1 MCSAV
6 TIEGGSLC
14 CHADVHTCYVHVCAH
29 FNFNFRGL
37 IVSNSNSEEEGYGCG
52 SKESNIPEGK
62 SPWCHLRCFVAL
74 QYNSFCGLVAC
85 SGIVV
90 IAILEQAFS
99 S

>member
-1 MCSAV
+1 M
-6 TIEGGSLC
+6 
-14 CHADVHTCYVHVCAH
+14 DYVVLDSSNSDSDRRDYDSNEEACQPSI
-29 FNFNFRGL
+29 RGL

-52 SKESNIPEGK
+52 SKEGNIPEGK